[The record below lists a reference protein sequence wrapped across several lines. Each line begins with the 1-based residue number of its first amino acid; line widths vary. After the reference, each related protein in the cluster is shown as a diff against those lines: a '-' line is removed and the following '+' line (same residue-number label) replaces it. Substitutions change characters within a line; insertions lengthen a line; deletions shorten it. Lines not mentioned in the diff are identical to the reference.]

1 MADLPLDEAATRAM
15 CAELFTTPGRLFNSL
30 THRVE
35 RRFLIEPH
43 THADLLQLDLLVG
56 CTGQA
61 WSQSKW
67 LPIRGMTALVAYP
80 HEPHGYD
87 LLPGEPPSRVYHLK
101 LRVGSDNPLVRR
113 RVLPR
118 CITGMPHDEP
128 LIAVMRQVMAA
139 SAPQQQSPLQAARLA
154 EVICL
159 WPRAG
164 RPSAARSPEATG
176 AMPPWLA
183 DALQT
188 IQDRPSD
195 PPSLAE
201 LAASAGLSVR
211 HFSRR
216 FSARMGTTPHAY
228 INQRRCALASEL
240 LLSNQLK
247 VRQIAE
253 AVGFSSVATFSRWF
267 RDQTGTTPRDFRRDP
282 TIM

>member
-1 MADLPLDEAATRAM
+1 MVDLHPDEAATRAM
-15 CAELFTTPGRLFNSL
+15 CAELFTAPGRLFNSL

-35 RRFLIEPH
+35 RQFLIEPH

-67 LPIRGMTALVAYP
+67 LLIRGMTALVAYP

-101 LRVGSDNPLVRR
+101 LRVGGDNPLVRR

-118 CITGMPHDEP
+118 CITGLPYDEP
-128 LIAVMRQVMAA
+128 LIAVVRQVMAA
-139 SAPQQQSPLQAARLA
+139 STPQQSPLQSARLA
-154 EVICL
+154 EAICL
-159 WPRAG
+159 WPGG
-164 RPSAARSPEATG
+164 RRSAATRTPDATG

-183 DALQT
+183 DAVQT
-188 IQDRPSD
+188 IQDRPAD

-211 HFSRR
+211 HFGRL
-216 FSARMGTTPHAY
+216 FTARLGTTPHAY
-228 INQRRCALASEL
+228 INHRRRALASEL